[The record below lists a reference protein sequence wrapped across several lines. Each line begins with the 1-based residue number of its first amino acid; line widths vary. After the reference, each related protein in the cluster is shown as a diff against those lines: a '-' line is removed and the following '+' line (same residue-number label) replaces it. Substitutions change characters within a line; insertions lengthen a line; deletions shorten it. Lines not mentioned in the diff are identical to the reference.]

1 MTNPQIFNGEKLKI
15 SPLSSGARQECLHS
29 PPLLNILEVL
39 TKEIRQEKKK
49 KVIKTGKKEVKLS
62 LFVDDM
68 IPYQEILRTLH
79 KKKNKFSNAAGYKS
93 NIQKS
98 TVFLY
103 THNEWEEKVKNKSLL
118 KLHQKSTQE

>member
-49 KVIKTGKKEVKLS
+49 KSHQNWKERSKIVI
-62 LFVDDM
+62 
-68 IPYQEILRTLH
+68 ICR
-79 KKKNKFSNAAGYKS
+79 
-93 NIQKS
+93 
-98 TVFLY
+98 
-103 THNEWEEKVKNKSLL
+103 
-118 KLHQKSTQE
+118 